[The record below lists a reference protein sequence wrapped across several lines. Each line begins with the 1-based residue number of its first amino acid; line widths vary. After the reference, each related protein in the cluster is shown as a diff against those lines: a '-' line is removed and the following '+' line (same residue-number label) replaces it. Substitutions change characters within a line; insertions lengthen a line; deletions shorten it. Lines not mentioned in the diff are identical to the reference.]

1 MDLEEFKQTVLS
13 IDHESKGI
21 IDLVSDDEKIRD
33 VKIFI
38 SNMNVFVEF
47 VNDDLNIS
55 IIKKYVEKDIDDNKL
70 CPLGVICKNIIVKID
85 DISSLLKEILNSL
98 KKMRNYIGTF
108 IHYNSIY
115 EAIRL
120 MNMLNKALQMNLLL
134 NLIHAYVVLK
144 HIDGHNKTLVVL
156 GPNGSG
162 KTSFANYL
170 KKMEEHVKVV
180 PASKPI
186 RAVGYIQNMY
196 NRTLRMYNSDLYG
209 NDIPKEDLLQKLIIG
224 LCNEHDDIARR
235 CFESGR
241 IEQESTFQKIKI
253 IFDKFFE
260 VQLDSSSFCGKKIMV
275 KKKECDLFDF
285 NNMSDGERAAFFYI
299 ATVVAAPSQSF
310 IIVDEP
316 ENHLNPAIYNK
327 IWDRLIALRKDCQFI
342 FISHTIDFINARS
355 NFELVRIK
363 NFVYPDKFE
372 FEFLGDTLE
381 SIPADYIV
389 EILGSRKPILFCE
402 GEKTGYDYK
411 IYEILF
417 GKKYTVIA
425 AGNCSNVE
433 KCVFAC
439 SQHTSIYNTEKSIGI
454 IDSDMK
460 TEYELNKLKLNNIY
474 PLKCNEIEML
484 LVDEVIFKRVLGHVY
499 KKDYEFDEFKKKFFE
514 KIRERKEYI
523 IKRLVKTQID
533 EKLRSSI
540 IDDKNNK
547 TKEEIK
553 LNLSNIFKKLDIDT
567 MWGQCE
573 NKINDILSKENY
585 DEAIRYCCLGH
596 SEIIGGI
603 AKTFVKEYTDIALGL
618 LGEDEELSSAIR
630 SKYFPEIVI

>member
-1 MDLEEFKQTVLS
+1 MDLEEFKQIVLS
-13 IDHESKGI
+13 SDYEARGVAQI
-21 IDLVSDDEKIRD
+21 ISDDKTI
-33 VKIFI
+33 KNFI
-38 SNMNVFVEF
+38 NNIYIFVEF
-47 VNDDLNIS
+47 VKDDLNI
-55 IIKKYVEKDIDDNKL
+55 DILKCYIQKEINDSEL
-70 CPLGVICKNIIVKID
+70 CPLDNICKNVINKID
-85 DISSLLKEILNSL
+85 NIYLSL
-98 KKMRNYIGTF
+98 KKILDALKILRKQLGVDNAP
-108 IHYNSIY
+108 NNIY
-115 EAIRL
+115 EVVHL
-120 MNMLNKALQMNLLL
+120 LNGFNSSLQDKSLL
-134 NLIHAYVVLK
+134 NLIYAYNVLK
-144 HIDGHNKTLVVL
+144 HLDGHNKTLVVL

-170 KKMEEHVKVV
+170 KKMEEHIKVI
-180 PASKPI
+180 PALKPL
-186 RAVGYIQNMY
+186 RAIGHIPSLYDSTLQMY
-196 NRTLRMYNSDLYG
+196 NNSLYRESRYE
-209 NDIPKEDLLQKLIIG
+209 EDLLQKLIIG
-224 LCNEHDDIARR
+224 LCNEHDEIAREY
-235 CFESGR
+235 FESGIKR
-241 IEQESTFQKIKI
+241 GESIFQKIKR
-253 IFDKFFE
+253 IFDDFFE
-260 VQLDSSSFCGKKIMV
+260 VQLNSSSFSGKKIMI
-275 KKKECDLFDF
+275 KKEGYNLFDF
-285 NNMSDGERAAFFYI
+285 NNMSDGERTAFFYI

-316 ENHLNPAIYNK
+316 ENHLNSAIYNK
-327 IWDRLIALRKDCQFI
+327 IWDRLISLRKDCQFI
-342 FISHTIDFINARS
+342 FISHTMDFINART

-425 AGNCSNVE
+425 TGNCSNVE

-460 TEYELNKLKLNNIY
+460 TEYELNELKLKNIY

-484 LVDEVIFKRVLGHVY
+484 LVDEVIFKRVLSHVY

-514 KIRERKEYI
+514 KIRQRKEYI

-533 EKLRSSI
+533 EKLKSSI

-547 TKEEIK
+547 NKEEIK

-567 MWGQCE
+567 MWEQCE
-573 NKINDILSKENY
+573 NKINDILSKEDY
-585 DEAIRYCCLGH
+585 DEAIRYCCLEH
-596 SEIIGGI
+596 NEIIGGI
-603 AKTFVKEYTDIALGL
+603 AKIFVKEYTDIALGL
-618 LGEDEELSSAIR
+618 LGEDEGLSSTIR